1 MRLDDMQFTVDKSNP
16 SFIRIQFD
24 HIWHQ
29 ISDYYD
35 LKDYKIIF
43 SKITPSGIYQI
54 LEYTEPNEH
63 DGRYIYKLVNYAV
76 NDSGSMSIFAV
87 DLCRSEA
94 LEMAGR
100 QIC

>member
-24 HIWHQ
+24 HVWHQ

-43 SKITPSGIYQI
+43 SKIAPSGIYQI

-63 DGRYIYKLVNYAV
+63 DGRYIYKLVNYTAS
-76 NDSGSMSIFAV
+76 DSGEMSIWAV

>member
-16 SFIRIQFD
+16 NFIRIQFD
-24 HIWHQ
+24 HPWHL
-29 ISDYYD
+29 ISDYHD
-35 LKDYKIIF
+35 LINYKIVF
-43 SKITPSGIYQI
+43 CKITQSGIYQI

-63 DGRYIYKLVNYAV
+63 DGRYIYKLVNYAAS
-76 NDSGSMSIFAV
+76 DSGEMSIWAV

-94 LEMAGR
+94 LEIAGR